1 MTGTR
6 EIKVL
11 RGESLSRHST
21 IRIGG
26 PAEYFFLPESCEELL
41 GILSDVSSGCLPA
54 PLRFFGKGSN
64 ILFSDEGLSGTVIST
79 KRLTALEALPDGS
92 FLAQAGVSMPYLS
105 KVAAF
110 SGRSGFS
117 FMAGIPGTVGGG
129 VAMNAGTPEGDF
141 SRIVKE
147 IRVVSPSG
155 VIKSLSGADLE
166 FSYRHSIFSGSLPKK
181 EKSGSCAMLPEGG
194 VILDVLLSGEPE
206 DPAFLQEK
214 SKESL
219 SRRSERQPLDKPSLG
234 SVFRNPESD
243 YAGRLIELSGLKGS
257 QKGGIRISPKHCN
270 FFINEGSGTAGEF
283 LDLMEE
289 ARQRVLVRTGIVLS
303 PEVQT
308 LF

>member
-1 MTGTR
+1 MTNSGAITGLRR
-6 EIKVL
+6 EN
-11 RGESLSRHST
+11 LSRHST

-26 PAEYFFLPESCEELL
+26 PAEYFFLPESFDDLSR
-41 GILSDVSSGCLPA
+41 ILADVASGSLPS

-64 ILFSDEGLSGTVIST
+64 ILFSDAGLSGTVVST
-79 KRLTALEALPDGS
+79 KRLTVLTVLPDGS

-141 SRIVKE
+141 SRIVKKV
-147 IRVVSPSG
+147 RVVSPEG
-155 VIKSLSGADLE
+155 VITTLSGDDLD
-166 FSYRHSIFSGSLPKK
+166 FSYRHSIFSG
-181 EKSGSCAMLPEGG
+181 EAPECG
-194 VILDVLLSGEPE
+194 VILDVLLSGEAS
-206 DPAFLQEK
+206 DPAVLQEK
-214 SKESL
+214 GKESL
-219 SRRSERQPLDKPSLG
+219 IRRNERQPLDRPSLG
-234 SVFRNPESD
+234 SVFRNPQSD
-243 YAGRLIELSGLKGS
+243 HAGHLIEISGLKGV
-257 QKGGIRISPKHCN
+257 QKGGISISRQHCN
-270 FFINEGSGTAGEF
+270 FFVNEGYGTAAEF

-289 ARQRVLVRTGIVLS
+289 VRQRVKTLTGFLLV